1 MSTNMT
7 PATFRAW
14 QDTQAFRDY
23 RSDYG
28 GDLSEVLARTSQ
40 VLRGSASTNQREK
53 VDSFVSRMKQ
63 QDAGMRQ
70 YGAGRTAVSA
80 RTAALRNWGFDPTG
94 RFTNG

>member
-7 PATFRAW
+7 PATFREW
-14 QDTQAFRDY
+14 QDTRAFADY
-23 RSDYG
+23 RSDYDG
-28 GDLSEVLARTSQ
+28 NLSEVLARTSQ

-53 VDSFVSRMKQ
+53 VDSFVSRMRE

-70 YGAGRTAVSA
+70 YGEGRTAVSA